1 MPWTADMAVENLS
14 VEDAEAG
21 KNPLF
26 TYYKEIMNLKKNCDV
41 LRNGDIDIYE
51 TEDQGIVSFIRMTKS
66 ESVLVLVN
74 LTGEIKELDLT
85 PSETYGEFTQILFQS
100 TDDQQSNLNKNHVT
114 INPYSLLVLE

>member
-1 MPWTADMAVENLS
+1 
-14 VEDAEAG
+14 
-21 KNPLF
+21 
-26 TYYKEIMNLKKNCDV
+26 MNLKKNCDV